1 MFIIWKPSGD
11 AEITPKLV
19 EYSDCPVF
27 ITPGVCAVDIAF
39 TIVKSI
45 PSPFPCFFIQAD
57 IITHKKERR
66 QHFIYLFIY
75 FNNWTCF

>member
-1 MFIIWKPSGD
+1 M
-11 AEITPKLV
+11 
-19 EYSDCPVF
+19 EYSDSPVF

-57 IITHKKERR
+57 IIRKKKERR
-66 QHFIYLFIY
+66 QHFIYLFILTTGLVFRYICCKSLY
-75 FNNWTCF
+75 FVPQLVLL